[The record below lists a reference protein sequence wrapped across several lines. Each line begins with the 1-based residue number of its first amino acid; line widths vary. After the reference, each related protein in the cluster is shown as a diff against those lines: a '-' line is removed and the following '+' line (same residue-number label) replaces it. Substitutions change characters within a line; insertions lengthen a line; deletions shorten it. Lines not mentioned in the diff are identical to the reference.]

1 MPTRGFRRSLGTGTS
16 LSFSRVALWGEI
28 SPGQY
33 AILTA
38 SADRSSEVWRNEV
51 RRALIDA
58 NYISEQQYRRLLA
71 DLANE
76 APAKPTAAPGLS
88 RSKARRV
95 LVRTLAFERD
105 RV

>member
-1 MPTRGFRRSLGTGTS
+1 
-16 LSFSRVALWGEI
+16 
-28 SPGQY
+28 
-33 AILTA
+33 
-38 SADRSSEVWRNEV
+38 
-51 RRALIDA
+51 LIDA